1 MSHPVLD
8 PYSELH
14 LGLSLLQTVVLDDLL
29 LEYLHSLNKE
39 PNVGLLVLEVL
50 GVAGQCNQIGDSIS
64 PFTYW
69 IILRVEGQIVQ
80 LN

>member
-14 LGLSLLQTVVLDDLL
+14 LGLSLIQTVVFDDLL
-29 LEYLHSLNKE
+29 FKYLHSLNKE

-50 GVAGQCNQIGDSIS
+50 SVARQCDQI
-64 PFTYW
+64 
-69 IILRVEGQIVQ
+69 
-80 LN
+80 